1 MLYQAKADIE
11 QEGRAA
17 LAMAQALV
25 ESGIDEQQLVH
36 ILNESRNLRVVTRE
50 LLVSEP
56 SQLQG
61 FFDQFFAGAHPMI
74 TLVTEAGETV
84 YVQANS
90 VAEFEEITA
99 TVVNVFIIFI
109 IALFVTLFTLR
120 FTINS
125 RLKPLSE
132 LCSGLDSLQVGNF
145 ELNKSSTDIAEI
157 NTLISHYNNLIS
169 SLVKQDKQ
177 LVELRKRLAALQED
191 ERRRL
196 ARELHDNLGQLITGI
211 NVQTYMLS
219 RQKDNPEYID
229 KACAVI
235 QQQCDAVQQ
244 GVKELTNQLYPVFLQ
259 KLGLVPSL
267 EQLIQTWQS
276 IHNIEVEWSVAPP
289 IVPKEL
295 TRDTHIYR
303 ITQEAFNNIAKHAE
317 ATKVEVTLALDTG
330 LLMLRIHDNG
340 KGINQSEAEIVGLGL
355 DSMRERAAILRA
367 QITLTSD
374 DSGTLVELR
383 VPLSDTQSQTKEFLP

>member
-17 LAMAQALV
+17 LATAQALV

-211 NVQTYMLS
+211 TVQAYMLDK
-219 RQKDNPEYID
+219 QKGNP
-229 KACAVI
+229 AFVAQASANI
-235 QQQCDAVQQ
+235 QQQCHAVHQ
-244 GVKELTNQLYPVFLQ
+244 GVRDLTNQLYPVFLS
-259 KLGLVPSL
+259 KLGLTTSI
-267 EQLIQTWQS
+267 EQLVQNWQHTHQIQVQWLQTPQY
-276 IHNIEVEWSVAPP
+276 VEPD
-289 IVPKEL
+289 L

-303 ITQEAFNNIAKHAE
+303 IVQEIMTNIAKHAK
-317 ATKVEVTLALDTG
+317 ATRVTIDYRVTYGQLWLTISDDGSGFNSTAQED
-330 LLMLRIHDNG
+330 I
-340 KGINQSEAEIVGLGL
+340 GLGL
-355 DSMRERAAILRA
+355 SSIRERAEILDA
-367 QITLTSD
+367 ELTIDSNA
-374 DSGTLVELR
+374 SGTQVVLMVNLE
-383 VPLSDTQSQTKEFLP
+383 E

>member
-17 LAMAQALV
+17 LATAQALV

-109 IALFVTLFTLR
+109 IALFVTLVTLR

-211 NVQTYMLS
+211 TVQAYMLDK
-219 RQKDNPEYID
+219 QKGNP
-229 KACAVI
+229 AFVAQASANI
-235 QQQCDAVQQ
+235 QQQCHAVHQ
-244 GVKELTNQLYPVFLQ
+244 GVRDLTNQLYPVFLS
-259 KLGLVPSL
+259 KLGLTTSI
-267 EQLIQTWQS
+267 EQLVQNWQHTHQIQVQWLQTPQY
-276 IHNIEVEWSVAPP
+276 VEPD
-289 IVPKEL
+289 L

-303 ITQEAFNNIAKHAE
+303 IVQEIMTNIAKHAK
-317 ATKVEVTLALDTG
+317 ATRVTIDYRVTYGQLWLTISDDGSGFNSTAQED
-330 LLMLRIHDNG
+330 I
-340 KGINQSEAEIVGLGL
+340 GLGL
-355 DSMRERAAILRA
+355 SSIRERAEILDA
-367 QITLTSD
+367 ELTIDSNA
-374 DSGTLVELR
+374 SGTQVVLMVNLE
-383 VPLSDTQSQTKEFLP
+383 E